1 MDLAQF
7 LTKVV
12 RSWPWLIIVA
22 SILVVAFAPLPV
34 KAAPPAARTVHIE
47 ARSFEFSP
55 PVIHVQQGERV
66 TIELVAADVVH
77 GLYIDG
83 YGYEI
88 VADPGQTATLT
99 FIADKAGSF
108 RLRCSVT
115 CGALHPFMIGKL
127 SVGVNTL
134 FYRAIGLSVLAGLA
148 GFFLFRSQKNHPN
161 GKEE

>member
-1 MDLAQF
+1 MDPAQF
-7 LTKVV
+7 LIKVV

-22 SILVVAFAPLPV
+22 SILAAAFAPLPV
-34 KAAPPAARTVHIE
+34 KAAPSAARTVRIE

-66 TIELVAADVVH
+66 NIELVAADVVH

-127 SVGVNTL
+127 NVGVNTL
-134 FYRAIGLSVLAGLA
+134 FYRAVVLSVLVGLA
-148 GFFLFRSQKNHPN
+148 GFLLFRPLNRHSED
-161 GKEE
+161 KEG